1 MVYLVGVD
9 REGGTRHNERRL
21 LRFGFDDLK
30 LRNFQNCLSKTKQ
43 RECPKGVLYTCLCC
57 CIAIGASGCVV
68 SRGVWCRGCLIH
80 IRRGAYALLVST
92 DRAMRRPQI
101 VKRATVQG
109 FTLFLCLIETEVN
122 RGVALAAY
130 RWAAYGG

>member
-43 RECPKGVLYTCLCC
+43 RECPEGVLFTCLCC
-57 CIAIGASGCVV
+57 CIAIGASCCVV
-68 SRGVWCRGCLIH
+68 SYHVVYGAEVVLYISGVGL
-80 IRRGAYALLVST
+80 
-92 DRAMRRPQI
+92 MR
-101 VKRATVQG
+101 
-109 FTLFLCLIETEVN
+109 C
-122 RGVALAAY
+122 
-130 RWAAYGG
+130 

>member
-1 MVYLVGVD
+1 MP
-9 REGGTRHNERRL
+9 RRCVIYMPL
-21 LRFGFDDLK
+21 L
-30 LRNFQNCLSKTKQ
+30 
-43 RECPKGVLYTCLCC
+43 LYSHRCVMLCRIISC
-57 CIAIGASGCVV
+57 
-68 SRGVWCRGCLIH
+68 GVWCRGRVIH

-109 FTLFLCLIETEVN
+109 FTLFLCLIETKVN

>member
-1 MVYLVGVD
+1 MVYLVRVD

-43 RECPKGVLYTCLCC
+43 RECPEGVLFTCLCC
-57 CIAIGASGCVV
+57 CIAIGASCCVV
-68 SRGVWCRGCLIH
+68 ANGGMVRSCVYISGVGFCVARLRLARH
-80 IRRGAYALLVST
+80 FLQPLT
-92 DRAMRRPQI
+92 

-109 FTLFLCLIETEVN
+109 FTLFLCLV
-122 RGVALAAY
+122 
-130 RWAAYGG
+130 